1 MLFLNTDS
9 KRYEKTWI
17 IVKSSEY
24 NKENNVVLC
33 FMTQKPPKPEL
44 TKLDYYGNLSIE

>member
-17 IVKSSEY
+17 IVKSSEH

-33 FMTQKPPKPEL
+33 FMTQKLPKSEL
-44 TKLDYYGNLSIE
+44 TKLYYHGNVSIE